1 MFVSRKSLCSP
12 PVHLQQLPNLPRH
25 RWDVGSQA
33 IRMGEGPAVET
44 LQLPP
49 ALAVDDV
56 PHIDKGAGFLGTRE

>member
-1 MFVSRKSLCSP
+1 
-12 PVHLQQLPNLPRH
+12 
-25 RWDVGSQA
+25 
-33 IRMGEGPAVET
+33 MGEGPAVET